1 MATKLT
7 APALLHSHRLD
18 NGLTVFIVPRPG
30 CGVVTT
36 DMWVSVGSA
45 DEPPEL
51 NGASHFLEH
60 MLFKGTERRG
70 VGEIDRTV
78 ESLGGYLNAGTS
90 HDFTHYYIMA
100 AAEHFPMLVD
110 ILADVLCHSTLDAG
124 ELDRE
129 RQVILE
135 EYRRKQDDPHG
146 FLWDTLY
153 EEAFAAGPYKA
164 SVLGEP
170 ATLEAI
176 TREKMLDYYH
186 RLYCPANMALI
197 VVGDVDPTA
206 ALSVIAQAMKGFDRE
221 PRPLVARDHWTTAYA
236 PGVLRLFDRDV
247 HETYGVL
254 AFPAP
259 ALTDPAETYAIDA
272 LQFVLGGGDASVLY
286 QEIQEKRRLATSIHA
301 GCANSRHP
309 DLFYIFYTCE
319 DAKREA
325 LEAAVLEQI
334 ETLRTTLVTPRAME
348 RARKLLVNSHA
359 FSLETTSGQSGSVG
373 YYHCVTGSTDFEW
386 RYAEGIRAVT
396 AEQVMEQ
403 ARRWL
408 NPESRMHVAVRA
420 SEGAPA

>member
-1 MATKLT
+1 MPS
-7 APALLHSHRLD
+7 PALLHSHRLD
-18 NGLTVFIVPRPG
+18 NGLTVLIVPRPG

-36 DMWVSVGSA
+36 DMWVAVGSA

-51 NGASHFLEH
+51 NGVSHFLEH

-100 AAEHFPMLVD
+100 AAEHFPMLID
-110 ILADVLCHSTLDAG
+110 ILSDVLRHSTLDGA
-124 ELDRE
+124 ELDSE

-153 EEAFAAGPYKA
+153 EETFASGPYKA
-164 SVLGEP
+164 SVLGEL
-170 ATLEAI
+170 ATLQAI
-176 TREKMLDYYH
+176 TREGMLDYYH
-186 RLYCPANMALI
+186 RLYCPANMTLI

-206 ALSVIAQAMKGFDRE
+206 ALAIVTQALAGFDRQ
-221 PRPLVARDHWTTAYA
+221 PRPFVPRGSLATVYA
-236 PGVLRLFDRDV
+236 PGVRRLFERHV

-254 AFPAP
+254 AYPAP
-259 ALTDPAETYAIDA
+259 ALGDPAETYAIDV

-301 GCANSRHP
+301 GCANSRYP
-309 DLFYIFYTCE
+309 DLFYIFYTC
-319 DAKREA
+319 DDDKREA

-334 ETLRTTLVTPRAME
+334 ETLRTTPVSPRALE

-359 FSLETTSGQSGSVG
+359 FSLETTSGQSGSIG
-373 YYHCVTGSTDFEW
+373 YYQCITGSTDFEW
-386 RYAEGIRAVT
+386 HYAEGIRSVGADR
-396 AEQVMEQ
+396 VMEA

-408 NPESRMHVAVRA
+408 APETRMHVALRA
-420 SEGAPA
+420 GKEPSA